1 MLESGTHHECW
12 FVLQALFNIASAL
25 PVRSTAAVR
34 PINKGDFIGDLA
46 AEGPRLVG
54 TIVG

>member
-1 MLESGTHHECW
+1 MLESGMQ
-12 FVLQALFNIASAL
+12 LQALFNIASAL

-34 PINKGDFIGDLA
+34 PINKGDFTRDLG
-46 AEGPRLVG
+46 AEGPRPVG